1 MNIHYQFIPFVK
13 RRSAVVVC
21 GPRPL
26 IFLAALLLHLSVSCA
41 RAEVIITGE
50 LPPYSSA
57 GLVNNGPLVNMVLT
71 LLGAI
76 GYSDLQVSYQPW
88 PRGLKNI
95 ELGNAIAA
103 FPFTWTNERGN
114 RLLFSTP
121 IAFDIQS
128 WYTTPDKKRLESLPW
143 RQKTTCVPKGWFS
156 DAIERVITEQGLI
169 VRTTNRLSQCVELL
183 KKGKVDL
190 VPINDT
196 SKKSLTKE
204 DYAALYRLSLFR
216 QNVTF
221 YLVTSRN
228 ELGERLIRDF
238 NDKWNAQ
245 FY

>member
-1 MNIHYQFIPFVK
+1 MRYQLVPFVTH
-13 RRSAVVVC
+13 RAVAIAS
-21 GPRPL
+21 GPFPL
-26 IFLAALLLHLSVSCA
+26 ISLSALLLLLSAGCV

-57 GLVNNGPLVNMVLT
+57 GLANNGELASKVLT
-71 LLGAI
+71 VLRAV
-76 GYSDLQVSYQPW
+76 GYPDLQVSYQPW

-121 IAFDIQS
+121 VAFDIQS
-128 WYTTPDKKRLESLPW
+128 WYTTPDKKILESLSW
-143 RQKTTCVPKGWFS
+143 HQKTACVPKGWFS
-156 DAIERVITEQGLI
+156 EVIARVITEQGLI
-169 VRTTNRLSQCVELL
+169 VRTTNRLRQCVELL

-196 SKKSLTKE
+196 SKKSLSKE
-204 DYAALYRLSLFR
+204 DYTALYRLSLFR

-221 YLVTSRN
+221 YLVTPRN
-228 ELGERLIRDF
+228 EVGEILIRDF
-238 NDKWNAQ
+238 NHKWSELA
-245 FY
+245 Y